1 MASNSDSDSEDFE
14 LDVENEFVR
23 KQLQSGVD
31 LRDYAANVESQL
43 RETNQFVV
51 SDCVKRAEELA
62 ELHDQLK
69 ECDNVFGN
77 LESMLTSFLDELG
90 TISVDMKRL
99 QNESVEINQQLHN
112 RQKVSC
118 ELSQFV
124 ADMIV
129 PANMIRTIMEKD
141 VNDCEFLEQLHELQ
155 HKLQFLK
162 AQEFKDA
169 KAAGDVHDVVE
180 NLKFKAME
188 KIREWLLIKISLF
201 KKPLTNYQIPQNAL
215 LKNRFFYEFLLAN
228 DRALAREIKDEY
240 TDTLSKMFF
249 SYFKTYVSR
258 LFKLQMAD
266 SATKEDLLGA
276 EDVAKM
282 GYANIPNIS
291 NIFSSKPHTR
301 SRATV
306 FSLGGRESLVS
317 TDFLTPLIVPSSA
330 QQAGEQFQF
339 ESIFRSIQYA
349 LADHC
354 SHEFLFLCDFF
365 IVDGQ
370 SAVDLFTQVM
380 GKAMSLLLKNME
392 ERIAINYDAI
402 SLFLC
407 ICLCT
412 KYSELMADRC
422 VVSIDGYWQSLAKLL
437 WSRFE
442 FVMNGH
448 NDSVRQFG
456 TKQQATVDTRPHYV
470 IRRYAELTCALLV
483 ITSLSGKKMDDRL
496 QSLLSKQQTEIE
508 GLLNR
513 LGGQLKKKKERLVFQ
528 INNYDIILTV
538 LDEKVPDESKERAA
552 FWELQ
557 QTKIQTYVEEVLAPH
572 FCALIQFVNECEP
585 LVEQN
590 NAQQLVKYTGKVT
603 AIIRAFATDWKR
615 SIEAVNGEVLK
626 SFTNFKNG
634 TNILQMAFTQFINYY
649 QRFTKILNHDAF
661 RSNPHATNELV
672 GAQQIISELKKYK
685 PVY

>member
-51 SDCVKRAEELA
+51 SDCVKRAEELS

-69 ECDNVFGN
+69 ECDNVFGS

-129 PANMIRTIMEKD
+129 PANMIRTITEKD

-169 KAAGDVHDVVE
+169 KAAADVHDVVE

-276 EDVAKM
+276 EDVAKI

-412 KYSELMADRC
+412 KYSELMAERC

-456 TKQQATVDTRPHYV
+456 TKQQVTVDTRPHYV

-538 LDEKVPDESKERAA
+538 LDEKVPDESRERAA

-590 NAQQLVKYTGKVT
+590 NAQQLAKYTGKVT